1 MSHFISETIQ
11 DKAIVSVECEQE
23 TVPNCRMLPFSMTFS
38 DLEWLSEIFNDTKLS
53 VSCPFAMFESCCMFC
68 TALSNWASAR
78 TDYSTCVWLAS
89 VTSVVCLS
97 VSNAL
102 ELWANNRFTSP
113 EGLGI
118 WRTKQRKYIHNRFP
132 RWVCRRG
139 MRNNRDFPP
148 ISHFISETVRDT
160 AIDTNSNLHTLYSTV

>member
-23 TVPNCRMLPFSMTFS
+23 TVPNCRMLPFSTTFS
-38 DLEWLSEIFNDTKLS
+38 DLEWLSEIFNDKAFSFLS
-53 VSCPFAMFESCCMFC
+53 FRDVRELLHVC

-113 EGLGI
+113 EGLGS

-148 ISHFISETVRDT
+148 ISHFISETVRDM
-160 AIDTNSNLHTLYSTV
+160 AIVTMEY